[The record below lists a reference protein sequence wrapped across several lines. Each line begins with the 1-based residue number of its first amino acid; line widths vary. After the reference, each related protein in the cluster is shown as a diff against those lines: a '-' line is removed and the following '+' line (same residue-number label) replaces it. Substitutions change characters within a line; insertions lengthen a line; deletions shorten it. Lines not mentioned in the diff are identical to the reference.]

1 MSQSNYVVLWHLRRC
16 EVLCAL
22 FHDGMMIL
30 LGSYESLNDWVAD
43 DFMMFLYTYVYT
55 HIFTIFMYDLYMY
68 VYIYIYIYICMFHLI
83 AIFFMLCNGSKVS
96 FQRQNSRNH
105 MVLFVSSTHPL
116 FDSVGECRRLILK
129 HVHLAMV

>member
-1 MSQSNYVVLWHLRRC
+1 M
-16 EVLCAL
+16 LCAL

-68 VYIYIYIYICMFHLI
+68 VYICMYVPSHCNFLHIVQWVKGEFSTSEFSQSYGAIC
-83 AIFFMLCNGSKVS
+83 IFNPSAV
-96 FQRQNSRNH
+96 RQC
-105 MVLFVSSTHPL
+105 
-116 FDSVGECRRLILK
+116 G
-129 HVHLAMV
+129 